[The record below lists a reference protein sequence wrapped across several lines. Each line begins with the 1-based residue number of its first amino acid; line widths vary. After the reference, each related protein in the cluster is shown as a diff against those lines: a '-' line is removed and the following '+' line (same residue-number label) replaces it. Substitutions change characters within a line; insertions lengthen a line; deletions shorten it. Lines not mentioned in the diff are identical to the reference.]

1 MKAGRSRS
9 RGDQAR
15 ARAGSSVISVPK
27 NNEPSRD
34 EMRCRACGAWSEASA
49 DRCNRC
55 GRAFGQRPRTLL
67 RGLEEAESLPA
78 PPPAPPAAEKP
89 RDVEWRNELQK
100 RLASYRE
107 NQSAQPTSQ
116 RGKLE
121 RGPKPAL
128 PPIRDS
134 ASKEQEERAE
144 AKLPPLTRRLA
155 HWKRGSGADPEPRA
169 TDDAPGARQ
178 TSPPIVDLRP
188 LRQEQRAAPR
198 RPAALPM
205 PAPVSMRAVAGL
217 MDIGLALLASGLFA
231 AATHLLAPA
240 SLEGEGVA
248 QLLAVAFFLILQ
260 FYWFSFVRFA
270 GRTAGMSWLGLQVVN
285 FDGEPP
291 DDAQRWQRAFGTSL
305 SATALGLGFAW
316 AVADEQTLTW
326 HDRMSKTLVVAP
338 PQQQE

>member
-1 MKAGRSRS
+1 MIR
-9 RGDQAR
+9 
-15 ARAGSSVISVPK
+15 VPQ

-34 EMRCRACGAWSEASA
+34 EKRCRACGAWSEASA

-78 PPPAPPAAEKP
+78 PPAPPPAAEKP

-107 NQSAQPTSQ
+107 NQRDQPASQ
-116 RGKLE
+116 LAMVE
-121 RGPKPAL
+121 RGAKPPL

-134 ASKEQEERAE
+134 ASNEQAEQAE

-155 HWKRGSGADPEPRA
+155 HWKRGAGADLEARG
-169 TDDAPGARQ
+169 TDDAPSARRAA
-178 TSPPIVDLRP
+178 PPIVDLRP
-188 LRQEQRAAPR
+188 LRQQQGTTPR
-198 RPAALPM
+198 RPTALPI
-205 PAPVSMRAVAGL
+205 PAPVSLRAVAGL

-231 AATHLLAPA
+231 AATHVLVPGA
-240 SLEGEGVA
+240 LEGEGVA
-248 QLLAVAFFLILQ
+248 RLLAIAFFLILQ

-270 GRTAGMSWLGLQVVN
+270 GRTAGMSWLGLRVVN
-285 FDGEPP
+285 FDGQPP

-326 HDRMSKTLVVAP
+326 HDRMSKTLVVAA